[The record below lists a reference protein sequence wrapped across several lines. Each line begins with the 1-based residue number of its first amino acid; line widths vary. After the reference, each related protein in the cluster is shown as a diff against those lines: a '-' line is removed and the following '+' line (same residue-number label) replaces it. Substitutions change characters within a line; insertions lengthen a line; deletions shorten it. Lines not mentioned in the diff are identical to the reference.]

1 MTIGERI
8 ANLRKDAGYS
18 QEYVAES
25 LGVSRQAV
33 SKWEKDLSSPDTE
46 NLIKLSELLN
56 TSVQFLATG
65 KDFYFPE
72 VKPAPEKPK
81 KKIKIKPLIVI
92 IIGII
97 TGILILTYIC
107 LGLFGSVDVDLA
119 ACSGGYRT
127 FIVEKYSKELTYKF
141 LDNIDSPRF
150 VSAVPTNASISMNY
164 HKQDLWLTFDIVCES
179 EIGNEYIYRV
189 TFYGKR
195 IWYDTYKW
203 ETVAIIG

>member
-1 MTIGERI
+1 MTLGERI
-8 ANLRKDAGYS
+8 AYLRKNSGYS

-72 VKPAPEKPK
+72 KKAFAEKTKPK
-81 KKIKIKPLIVI
+81 IKNKYIFGLIVI
-92 IIGII
+92 L
-97 TGILILTYIC
+97 LIPLCLYIYFGFFGTV
-107 LGLFGSVDVDLA
+107 GLDSG
-119 ACSGGYRT
+119 ACSGGYQT
-127 FIVEKYSKELTYKF
+127 FLFEKYSDELTYKF
-141 LDNIDSPRF
+141 LDNIGSPRF
-150 VSAVPTNASISMNY
+150 VSAVPTNTAISMNY
-164 HKQDLWLTFDIVCES
+164 EKQYIWLTFDILCKS
-179 EIGNEYIYRV
+179 ETDNDYIYRV
-189 TFYGKR
+189 TFKGER

-203 ETVAIIG
+203 TTVSIVG